1 MDRISVLI
9 NNRDNGRFLRRC
21 IDSVLAQTRPADEV
35 IVYDDGS
42 VDDSRA
48 ILAAYGPALRVIEG
62 PGGTGTPM
70 QNQAAAIEAALEAS
84 IGELVFLLDADDAYG
99 PDHVAAYAVAFA
111 RSERVIMVQAPQWKL
126 DAEGQVLGLEYDPR
140 RHAAD
145 YLKHIASTQDV
156 NIYYATSALAF
167 RRRYLLQR
175 QPLSR
180 DEGLP
185 MWLDARLALVA
196 PHFGDVVTLDE
207 PHTFWRR
214 HAGSHTVRKKL
225 SVYEQMR
232 MNREYY
238 NRFCAARGLPQIRT
252 WRSPQHLK
260 RLLRHVCSPRLV
272 AGYQRLVMRT
282 PARPSR

>member
-1 MDRISVLI
+1 MRISVLI
-9 NNRDNGRFLRRC
+9 NNRDNGRFLRQC
-21 IDSVLAQTRPADEV
+21 IDSVLAQTRPPDEI

-42 VDDSRA
+42 VDESRA
-48 ILAAYGPALRVIEG
+48 ILAGYGAKLRVIAG
-62 PGGTGTPM
+62 PGGRGTPM
-70 QNQAAAIEAALEAS
+70 QNQAVAIEVALEAS
-84 IGELVFLLDADDAYG
+84 TGELVFLLDADDAYG
-99 PDHVAAYAVAFA
+99 PGHIAAYAATFA

-126 DAEGQVLGLEYDPR
+126 DGEGNVLGLEYDRR
-140 RHAAD
+140 RHATD
-145 YLKHIASTQDV
+145 YLKHIAATQDV

-175 QPLSR
+175 QPLTE
-180 DEGLP
+180 DAGLP
-185 MWLDARLALVA
+185 MWLDARLALLA
-196 PHFGDVVTLDE
+196 PHFGEMVTLDQ
-207 PHTFWRR
+207 PHTYWRR
-214 HAGSHTVRKKL
+214 HPGSHTVMKKM

-272 AGYQRLVMRT
+272 AGYQQLVKLKPERG
-282 PARPSR
+282 RQ